1 MKYLVRNNAVT
12 HPDFNSLLLALLMRN
27 RFLLSNN
34 ILGKPTDYKRTRP
47 PCCPPAESVL
57 QLRLMLS
64 ITTVMLGTQ

>member
-47 PCCPPAESVL
+47 
-57 QLRLMLS
+57 RL
-64 ITTVMLGTQ
+64 TATQTEPRLIVNVTRRAKRRL